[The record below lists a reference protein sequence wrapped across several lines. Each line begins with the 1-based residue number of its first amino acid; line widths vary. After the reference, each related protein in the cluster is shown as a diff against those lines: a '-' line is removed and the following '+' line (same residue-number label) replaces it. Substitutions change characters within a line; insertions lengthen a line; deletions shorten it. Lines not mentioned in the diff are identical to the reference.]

1 MPTTRAAAL
10 VTSDSTVQRDALYSG
25 VAAAEPCA
33 VLTRVS
39 RSFLRFGSFELCK
52 AGDDNSVG
60 GPSAGLDEEVP
71 LPPRSPR
78 PPAVHA
84 CPATR
89 RLSPAHPTARPA
101 QVLRPLLDFAMEHHF
116 PDAHALPTRD
126 GRMASFFAS
135 VVERTARLIVQ
146 WQSVGFVH
154 GVLNTDN
161 LSILGETI
169 DYGTSRDSNRRAVP
183 REAGRV

>member
-1 MPTTRAAAL
+1 
-10 VTSDSTVQRDALYSG
+10 
-25 VAAAEPCA
+25 
-33 VLTRVS
+33 
-39 RSFLRFGSFELCK
+39 
-52 AGDDNSVG
+52 
-60 GPSAGLDEEVP
+60 
-71 LPPRSPR
+71 
-78 PPAVHA
+78 
-84 CPATR
+84 
-89 RLSPAHPTARPA
+89 
-101 QVLRPLLDFAMEHHF
+101 MEHHF

-169 DYGTSRDSNRRAVP
+169 DYGASS
-183 REAGRV
+183 

>member
-71 LPPRSPR
+71 TPPPPPPPPPPGPR
-78 PPAVHA
+78 PA
-84 CPATR
+84 R
-89 RLSPAHPTARPA
+89 SPAHPITRP
-101 QVLRPLLDFAMEHHF
+101 LRP
-116 PDAHALPTRD
+116 P
-126 GRMASFFAS
+126 
-135 VVERTARLIVQ
+135 
-146 WQSVGFVH
+146 
-154 GVLNTDN
+154 
-161 LSILGETI
+161 
-169 DYGTSRDSNRRAVP
+169 RA
-183 REAGRV
+183 

>member
-71 LPPRSPR
+71 TRPAPPRSGHARGPPQPPARSPR
-78 PPAVHA
+78 PP
-84 CPATR
+84 
-89 RLSPAHPTARPA
+89 
-101 QVLRPLLDFAMEHHF
+101 
-116 PDAHALPTRD
+116 
-126 GRMASFFAS
+126 
-135 VVERTARLIVQ
+135 RT
-146 WQSVGFVH
+146 
-154 GVLNTDN
+154 
-161 LSILGETI
+161 
-169 DYGTSRDSNRRAVP
+169 
-183 REAGRV
+183 